1 MGALTLGVSRV
12 VQAKV
17 SPYLCFAQ
25 DHPSR
30 AMKQSEM
37 TATCAGLGNSLAK
50 PSCESRLAAA
60 SAGPGVT

>member
-25 DHPSR
+25 DNPSR

-37 TATCAGLGNSLAK
+37 TATCVGLGDSRAK
-50 PSCESRLAAA
+50 SSCVSRLAAA
-60 SAGPGVT
+60 RRTH